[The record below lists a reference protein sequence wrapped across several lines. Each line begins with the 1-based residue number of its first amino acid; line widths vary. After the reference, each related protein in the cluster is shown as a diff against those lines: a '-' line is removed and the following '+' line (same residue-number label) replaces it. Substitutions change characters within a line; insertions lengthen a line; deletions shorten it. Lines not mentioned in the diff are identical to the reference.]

1 MKTKN
6 TAGTPRT
13 AVPILFS
20 LLLSALLLACA
31 PGTLLQWRQVD
42 AAALAGSPAGG
53 EKLNAIRVATF
64 GPYAEQIY
72 GYFLYRDGVEVITG
86 GGASIEKLGKLTLR
100 DIAADY
106 ARVVS
111 RTMSGPRA
119 LVTREITRGSGTVG
133 YTVTDLKID
142 VDLWDITP
150 AGKGSTIVLRLDYR
164 DRRNLDSGG
173 DGRGILDSSD

>member
-1 MKTKN
+1 MKTQTRSAHG
-6 TAGTPRT
+6 TA
-13 AVPILFS
+13 ASSIVLCLILFAG
-20 LLLSALLLACA
+20 LFACA
-31 PGTLLQWRQVD
+31 PGVILKWNQVD
-42 AAALAGSPAGG
+42 AGVLAAGPAGG

-86 GGASIEKLGKLTLR
+86 GGASIERLGKLTLG
-100 DIAADY
+100 DAAADY

-119 LVTREITRGSGTVG
+119 LVTREITRGSGIVG